1 MRKAF
6 SKILIFGLV
15 FTVTLAATVCCKFS
29 IVAQTKSC
37 HVAAKQTTKMSP
49 CSRCQPGTKT
59 SSTDTCC
66 IKQLPAEQLTKISL
80 NVSSSVGKYVRVV
93 LLAQSATSFSAN
105 FNLAHLQSPANSIDV
120 PLYLYYRSFR
130 I

>member
-1 MRKAF
+1 MRKIF
-6 SKILIFGLV
+6 SKTLIFGLV
-15 FTVTLAATVCCKFS
+15 FTVTLAATVCCKFA
-29 IVAQTKSC
+29 IAAQTKSC
-37 HVAAKQTTKMSP
+37 HVAAKQTTKTSP

-66 IKQLPAEQLTKISL
+66 IKQLPADQLTKISL
-80 NVSSSVGKYVRVV
+80 NISSSVDKYIGLV
-93 LLAQSATSFSAN
+93 LLPRSATPPSAK
-105 FNLAHLQSPANSIDV
+105 FNLVHLQSPANSIDV